1 MFNSLT
7 EKQIFFNSKQV
18 FSFIFCNV
26 AKNRF
31 QKIRWICEYD
41 RFFHKSYSFV
51 SFSVLQW
58 RTILYTMQ
66 ERLSKKPHF
75 TAFLPVFPCTKNVRC
90 A

>member
-51 SFSVLQW
+51 SFSVLQ
-58 RTILYTMQ
+58 R
-66 ERLSKKPHF
+66 
-75 TAFLPVFPCTKNVRC
+75 
-90 A
+90 